1 MIFNYI
7 KLVTIVCLVAWGCKT
22 EREGEEFTLTVT
34 TETRPQNKLFVF
46 YRGANDSIRVDSVAY
61 ERGHFVLKGNVP
73 YAQRA
78 LLVLTAGNSGI
89 PQMHGEGGTPVFLEK
104 GNISL
109 SAEKDLHGTKVA
121 GTPSNNDLQELNDSV
136 KFFDDWLVGY
146 RERFTKIYSSR
157 DKEALNAL
165 FNEYRKWGAKRLE
178 AEKRYVENHP
188 GSLVSL
194 DWLMRHYNVVREKTK
209 ILPMFDKL
217 SAKVKT
223 SVLGQK
229 YKKLLDETVAVEMGK
244 LAPDFT
250 AKNINGKEVSLS
262 SFRGQYVLL
271 DFWASWCAPCRQENV
286 NVLKVYNRF
295 KDNGFTVVGYS
306 LDSSEKAWL
315 RAVEKDGMPWEQL
328 SGLNGVKVD
337 ASKLYGVTA
346 IPSNFLLDPEGKIVG
361 MDLRGEELEKVLE
374 QIFGK

>member
-1 MIFNYI
+1 
-7 KLVTIVCLVAWGCKT
+7 
-22 EREGEEFTLTVT
+22 
-34 TETRPQNKLFVF
+34 
-46 YRGANDSIRVDSVAY
+46 
-61 ERGHFVLKGNVP
+61 
-73 YAQRA
+73 
-78 LLVLTAGNSGI
+78 
-89 PQMHGEGGTPVFLEK
+89 MHGEGGTPVFLEK

-165 FNEYRKWGAKRLE
+165 FNEYRKWEAKRLE

-244 LAPDFT
+244 LAP
-250 AKNINGKEVSLS
+250 
-262 SFRGQYVLL
+262 
-271 DFWASWCAPCRQENV
+271 
-286 NVLKVYNRF
+286 
-295 KDNGFTVVGYS
+295 GF
-306 LDSSEKAWL
+306 
-315 RAVEKDGMPWEQL
+315 
-328 SGLNGVKVD
+328 
-337 ASKLYGVTA
+337 YG
-346 IPSNFLLDPEGKIVG
+346 
-361 MDLRGEELEKVLE
+361 
-374 QIFGK
+374 

>member
-7 KLVTIVCLVAWGCKT
+7 KLVAVACLLAWGCEQKQ
-22 EREGEEFTLTVT
+22 EGEKFTLTVT
-34 TETRPQNKLFVF
+34 TETRPQNKLFIF
-46 YRGANDSIRVDSVAY
+46 YRGANDSTRVDSVSY
-61 ERGHFVLKGNVP
+61 EKGRFVFKGNTP

-78 LLVLTAGNSGI
+78 LLVITAGNNGI
-89 PQMHGEGGTPVFLEK
+89 PQMPGEGGIPVFLEK

-165 FNEYRKWGAKRLE
+165 FNEYREWEAKRLE

-194 DWLMRHYNVVREKTK
+194 DWLTRHYNVVREKTK

-229 YKKLLDETVAVEMGK
+229 YKKLLDETVAVETGK